1 MASIESSSPIRTLP
15 RIDVSGDFI
24 VAGGGLAGICSAVT
38 AARQGIRTILV
49 QDRPVLGGNASSEV
63 RLWVLGAT
71 SHMGNNNRWAREGGV
86 IDELLVE
93 NMWRNPEGN
102 SVIFDSILLEVVVRE
117 ANIRLLLNT
126 AIDDVELDS
135 SGAITAANAYCSQ
148 NQTRYHLAAP
158 LFCDASGDG
167 ILGFLAGAVFRIG
180 AEARSEFNEAL
191 APEEAA
197 HDLLGHSL
205 YFYSRETGRPVTY
218 VPPSFALSDIT
229 KIPRF
234 RELRITDSG
243 CRLWW
248 LEYGGLLDTV
258 HETEEIKWELWR
270 VAYGVWNYIKNSG
283 EFPDAESLTLEWM
296 GMIPGKR
303 ESRRFEGDYILTQQ
317 DIVDQTVH
325 ADAVSFGGWAIDL
338 HPADGVFSA
347 KPGCTQWHSKGVY
360 QIPYRTMYSRNV
372 PNLFLA
378 GRIISAS
385 HIAFGSTRVMA
396 TCAHNGQ
403 AVGMAAALCIEGSL
417 RPRQLTETCRM
428 HTLQQRLLRIGQH
441 IPGVPA
447 VASQGA
453 QTDKARSAT
462 ITASS
467 SFILETLP
475 ASGETTVL
483 DRPMALLL
491 PLSQGSVPLI
501 TVFTT
506 AGQPTSLNAELWI
519 SSREGN
525 TTPDLLLSSIEIE
538 VAAGES
544 KSAILNFQAAVPR
557 DAYAFVVLLTNPLI
571 SVALNHEYLCGVVT
585 LSQQMNPAV
594 AKSIVQTPPEGSGI
608 DTFAFWLP
616 TRRPAAR
623 NLACTFTPPIPAFAE
638 ANIVNGYARPFDAT
652 NAWVPAREDKTP
664 TLHLTWNEPQAIEII
679 EITFDTDYD
688 HPMESVLMGH
698 PERIMPGCIT
708 AFEIRTTEG
717 IILAH
722 VEDNHQT
729 RFRLQLE
736 SPIDTCGISIAAL
749 SFGPALPAI
758 FEVRCY

>member
-1 MASIESSSPIRTLP
+1 MASINTFSPTRALPKIDLSSDLVI
-15 RIDVSGDFI
+15 
-24 VAGGGLAGICSAVT
+24 AGGGLSGLCAAVT
-38 AARQGIRTILV
+38 AARQGIRVILV

-102 SVIFDSILLEVVVRE
+102 SVIFDSVLLEVVVRE
-117 ANIRLLLNT
+117 PNIRLLLNT

-135 SGAITAANAYCSQ
+135 SGTITAVNAYCSQ

-167 ILGFLAGAVFRIG
+167 ILGFLAGAAFRIG

-191 APEEAA
+191 APEDAA

-205 YFYSRETGRPVTY
+205 YFYSRDTGRPVTY

-283 EFPDAESLTLEWM
+283 EFPDAETLALEWM

-303 ESRRFEGDYILTQQ
+303 ESRRFEGEYMLTQQ
-317 DIVDQTVH
+317 DIVEQTVH
-325 ADAVSFGGWAIDL
+325 GDAVSFGGWAIDL

-347 KPGCTQWHSKGVY
+347 KPGCIQWHSKGVY

-378 GRIISAS
+378 GRILSAS

-403 AVGMAAALCIEGSL
+403 AVGMAAALCIEGGL
-417 RPRQLTETCRM
+417 RPRELTDTCRM
-428 HTLQQRLLRIGQH
+428 HTLQQRLLRMGQH
-441 IPGVPA
+441 IPGVA
-447 VASQGA
+447 ATADQA
-453 QTDKARSAT
+453 DQTDKARSAT

-467 SFILETLP
+467 TFELEALP
-475 ASGETTVL
+475 TSGEMTVL

-491 PLSQGSVPLI
+491 PLSQGSAPII

-506 AGQPTSLNAELWI
+506 AEQPTSLNAELWI
-519 SSREGN
+519 CSRKGN
-525 TTPDLLLSSIEIE
+525 TTPDLLLSSIEVE
-538 VAAGES
+538 VSAGPSES
-544 KSAILNFQAAVPR
+544 ITLDFHAMLPR
-557 DAYAFVVLLTNPLI
+557 SAYAFIVLQTNPLI
-571 SVALNHEYLCGVVT
+571 SLALNHDYVCGVLT

-594 AKSIVQTPPEGSGI
+594 AKSLVQTPPEGSGI

-623 NLACTFTPPIPAFAE
+623 NLACTFTPSIPAFAA
-638 ANIVNGYARPFDAT
+638 ANVVNGYARPFDGT

-664 TLHLTWNEPQAIEII
+664 TLHLTWDKPQTIQTI

-698 PERIMPGCIT
+698 PERIMPGCVT
-708 AFEIRTTEG
+708 AFEIRTSEG
-717 IILAH
+717 EILAH

-729 RFRLQLE
+729 RFQLQLE
-736 SPIDTCGISIAAL
+736 SPLDTCGISIAVL
-749 SFGPALPAI
+749 SVGPAFPAI

>member
-1 MASIESSSPIRTLP
+1 MASINTSFATRALPKIDLSSDL
-15 RIDVSGDFI
+15 I
-24 VAGGGLAGICSAVT
+24 VAGGGLAGICAAVT
-38 AARQGIRTILV
+38 AARQGVRVILV

-93 NMWRNPEGN
+93 NIWRNPEGN

-117 ANIRLLLNT
+117 PNIRLLLNT
-126 AIDDVELDS
+126 AIDSVELDA
-135 SGAITAANAYCSQ
+135 SGAIAAANAYCSQ
-148 NQTRYHLAAP
+148 NQTRYHLAGP

-167 ILGFLAGAVFRIG
+167 ILGFLAGAAFRIG

-205 YFYSRETGRPVTY
+205 YFYSRDTGRPVTY

-270 VAYGVWNYIKNSG
+270 IAYGVWNYIKNSG
-283 EFPDAESLTLEWM
+283 EFPDAETLTLEWM

-303 ESRRFEGDYILTQQ
+303 ESRRFEGEYILTQQ
-317 DIVDQTVH
+317 DIVEQTVH
-325 ADAVSFGGWAIDL
+325 TDAVSFGGWAIDL

-372 PNLFLA
+372 SNLFLA

-396 TCAHNGQ
+396 TCAHNAQ
-403 AVGMAAALCIEGSL
+403 VVGIASALCIEGSL
-417 RPRQLTETCRM
+417 RPRELTETCRM
-428 HTLQQRLLRIGQH
+428 HTLQQRLLRVGQH
-441 IPGVPA
+441 IPGIA
-447 VASQGA
+447 GTADYASQI
-453 QTDKARSAT
+453 DKARSAT
-462 ITASS
+462 ITASTTLT
-467 SFILETLP
+467 LETLP
-475 ASGETTVL
+475 GDGEATVL

-501 TVFTT
+501 TVFPT
-506 AGQPTSLNAELWI
+506 AEQRTLLNSELWI
-519 SSREGN
+519 SSRKGN

-538 VAAGES
+538 VPVGRSKGTILDFKAA
-544 KSAILNFQAAVPR
+544 IPR
-557 DAYAFVVLLTNPLI
+557 DAYAFIVLLTNPLI
-571 SVALNHEYLCGVVT
+571 SLALNHEYLCGVTT

-594 AKSIVQTPPEGSGI
+594 AKSLVQTPPEESGI

-623 NLACTFTPPIPAFAE
+623 NLECSFTPSIPAFAA
-638 ANIVNGYARPFDAT
+638 ANVVNGYARPFDAT

-664 TLHLTWNEPQAIEII
+664 SLHLNWDEPQTIKTI

-698 PERIMPGCIT
+698 PERVMPGCIT

-717 IILAH
+717 TILAH
-722 VEDNHQT
+722 VENNHQT
-729 RFRLQLE
+729 RFQLQLE
-736 SPIDTCGISIAAL
+736 SPIGTCGISVAILA
-749 SFGPALPAI
+749 FGPALPAI
-758 FEVRCY
+758 FEIRCY